1 MKKSDKI
8 IEILARL
15 CAVAVIIFCFW
26 IKYELSLT
34 VSYSGVSSPSMNT
47 DSLAIKSTQ
56 FPSNWELSGARAC
69 SVEILNR

>member
-15 CAVAVIIFCFW
+15 CAIAVIIFCFW

-47 DSLAIKSTQ
+47 DSLAIKTYDKVWQ
-56 FPSNWELSGARAC
+56 SGNLT
-69 SVEILNR
+69 VEIL

>member
-8 IEILARL
+8 IEILARI
-15 CAVAVIIFCFW
+15 CVVAVIIFCLW

-47 DSLAIKSTQ
+47 DSLAIKTYDKVWQ
-56 FPSNWELSGARAC
+56 SGNLT
-69 SVEILNR
+69 VEIL